1 MQVRDV
7 LIENQ
12 SIEIDELKDT
22 IIKSDEIIKN
32 LNIRN
37 EQLIKEITEAR
48 KELSSYEVIEKG
60 VLKHIKR
67 RIKI

>member
-1 MQVRDV
+1 MRDV